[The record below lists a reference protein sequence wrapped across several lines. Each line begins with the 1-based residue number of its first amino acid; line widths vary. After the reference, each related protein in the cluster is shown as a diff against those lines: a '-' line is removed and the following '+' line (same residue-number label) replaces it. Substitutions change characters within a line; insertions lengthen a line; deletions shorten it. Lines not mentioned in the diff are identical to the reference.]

1 MVVDIVFLLLCL
13 LALYKGW
20 TKGFIMAIFVF
31 VSYFVALG
39 LALHFSGYVEGYI
52 RSQSSNDSEW
62 YSFLAFLLVLI
73 GGIVAVRLIGKIIER
88 SAQVLMLGLVN
99 RFMGI
104 LFFGMIYA
112 TFLAVVLVYL
122 DRFGILG
129 AGGAKGSVTYSHLMT
144 CGRWLVDQFA
154 GWIPSIKNLFNE
166 TKEILRQ
173 VS

>member
-1 MVVDIVFLLLCL
+1 MVIDIILLLLCL

-52 RSQSSNDSEW
+52 RSKSSTDSEW
-62 YSFLAFLLVLI
+62 YSFLSFLLVLI
-73 GGIVAVRLIGKIIER
+73 GGIVAVRLVGKIIER

-99 RFMGI
+99 RLIGI
-104 LFFGMIYA
+104 FFFGIIYA
-112 TFLAVVLVYL
+112 TFMAVILVYL
-122 DRFGILG
+122 DRFGILES
-129 AGGAKGSVTYSHLMT
+129 GGVKGSVTYPHLMT
-144 CGRWLVDQFA
+144 SGRWLVDQFA
-154 GWIPSIKNLFNE
+154 DWMPALKNLFND
-166 TKEILRQ
+166 TKEMIRQ